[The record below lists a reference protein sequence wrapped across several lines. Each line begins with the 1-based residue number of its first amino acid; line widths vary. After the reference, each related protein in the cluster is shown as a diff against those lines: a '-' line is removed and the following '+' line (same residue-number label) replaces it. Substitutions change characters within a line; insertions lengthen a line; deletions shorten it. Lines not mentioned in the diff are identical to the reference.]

1 MKKSIVISLL
11 TAACIIGTALCS
23 FAATGIV
30 TTDTLRVRK
39 DASTNASIIA
49 LLSIND
55 KVEILEEKN
64 GWYKVIAGDK
74 EGYVSANYINVLEE
88 VNAPEETEA
97 EEETNNAEEETQNN
111 EENTENAENVE
122 NVENT
127 ENVDN
132 TESEEAT
139 ENQEEKV
146 MVKTLPAETK
156 IYITP
161 VINSLVINTMEDEAK
176 IEVTSEVNGWSYI
189 TSGDIKGWVR
199 TETIV
204 EKDKEEVEENSSQKM
219 GYISGAS
226 VNFREEANTSS
237 NIISKLTRNTQVR
250 ILRTEDGWS
259 KIEYNGTKGYVSNQ
273 YISDKKVETTSRSS
287 VNRTAKKT
295 TTNTYVDEPDTDTAS
310 QGNATGSEIVAYAK
324 KYLGYKYVYGGS
336 TPSGFDCSGFTSY
349 VYKHFGYSLN
359 RTSSAQAS
367 NGKAVSKSN
376 LQVGDII
383 CFARSSGSKT
393 IGHVGIYI
401 GGGQFIHAANS
412 RKGVIISN
420 VDGAG
425 FYYVCARRII

>member
-23 FAATGIV
+23 FASTGIV
-30 TTDTLRVRK
+30 TTDTLRLRK

-49 LLSIND
+49 LLSMDD

-74 EGYVSANYINVLEE
+74 EGYVSADYIKVLEE
-88 VNAPEETEA
+88 TIAPEETEA
-97 EEETNNAEEETQNN
+97 EEETNNTEEETQNN
-111 EENTENAENVE
+111 EENVENNENVETAENVQ
-122 NVENT
+122 
-127 ENVDN
+127 N
-132 TESEEAT
+132 TESEETT

-146 MVKTLPAETK
+146 MVKILPAETK

-161 VINSLVINTMEDEAK
+161 VINSIVTNTLEDESK
-176 IEVTSEVNGWSYI
+176 IEVTSEVNGWAYV
-189 TSGDIKGWVR
+189 TVEDIKGWVR
-199 TETIV
+199 TENIV
-204 EKDKEEVEENSSQKM
+204 EKDEEEYEENSSQKV

-237 NIISKLTRNTQVR
+237 NIISKLTRNTQIR
-250 ILRTEDGWS
+250 ILKSEDGWS

-287 VNRTAKKT
+287 VNRTAKAKT
-295 TTNTYVDEPDTDTAS
+295 TEVTTSSSEGTDTAS

-324 KYLGYKYVYGGS
+324 QYLGYKYVYGGS
-336 TPSGFDCSGFTSY
+336 TPKGFDCSGFTSY
-349 VYKHFGYSLN
+349 VYGHFGYSLT
-359 RTSSAQAS
+359 RTSASQAS
-367 NGKAVSKSN
+367 NGKAISKSD
-376 LQVGDII
+376 LQVGDLI

-393 IGHVGIYI
+393 VGHVGIYI

-425 FYYVCARRII
+425 FYYVCARRIV

>member
-11 TAACIIGTALCS
+11 TATCIIGTALCS
-23 FAATGIV
+23 FASTGIV
-30 TTDTLRVRK
+30 TTDTLRLRK

-55 KVEILEEKN
+55 KVEVLEEKN

-74 EGYVSANYINVLEE
+74 EGYVSADYINVLEE
-88 VNAPEETEA
+88 VNTPEETEA
-97 EEETNNAEEETQNN
+97 EEEVNDTEETENN
-111 EENTENAENVE
+111 EEIE
-122 NVENT
+122 
-127 ENVDN
+127 N
-132 TESEEAT
+132 TESEENI
-139 ENQEEKV
+139 ENEEEKV
-146 MVKTLPAETK
+146 MVKVLPAETK

-161 VINSLVINTMEDEAK
+161 VINSLVINTLENESK
-176 IEVTSEVNGWSYI
+176 IEISSEVNGWSYI
-189 TSGDIKGWVR
+189 TSENIKGWVR
-199 TETIV
+199 TEIIE
-204 EKDKEEVEENSSQKM
+204 EKDAEEVEENSSQKI

-226 VNFREEANTSS
+226 INFREEANTSS
-237 NIISKLTRNTQVR
+237 NIISKLARNTQVR
-250 ILRTEDGWS
+250 ILKTEDGWS

-273 YISDKKVETTSRSS
+273 YISDKKVSTTSRSS
-287 VNRTAKKT
+287 VNRTAKAKT
-295 TTNTYVDEPDTDTAS
+295 TTANVNEGTDTAS

-349 VYKHFGYSLN
+349 VFKHFGYSLS

-367 NGKAVSKSN
+367 NGKAISKSE
-376 LQVGDII
+376 LKAGDII

-393 IGHVGIYI
+393 VGHVGIYI

>member
-11 TAACIIGTALCS
+11 TATCIIGTALCS
-23 FAATGIV
+23 FASTGIV

-49 LLSIND
+49 LLSIDD
-55 KVEILEEKN
+55 KIEILEEKN

-74 EGYVSANYINVLEE
+74 EGYVSADYIKILEE
-88 VNAPEETEA
+88 TIAPEETEA
-97 EEETNNAEEETQNN
+97 EEETNKAEEETQNN
-111 EENTENAENVE
+111 EET
-122 NVENT
+122 
-127 ENVDN
+127 
-132 TESEEAT
+132 TES
-139 ENQEEKV
+139 EEKV
-146 MVKTLPAETK
+146 MVKVLPAETK

-161 VINSLVINTMEDEAK
+161 VINSLIINTLDKETK

-189 TSGDIKGWVR
+189 TSESIKGWVR
-199 TETIV
+199 TELIE
-204 EKDKEEVEENSSQKM
+204 EKDAEEVEENSSQKI

-226 VNFREEANTSS
+226 INFREEANTSS
-237 NIISKLTRNTQVR
+237 DIISKLTRNTQVR
-250 ILRTEDGWS
+250 ILRTEDGWT
-259 KIEYNGTKGYVSNQ
+259 KIEYNGTKGYVSSQ
-273 YISDKKVETTSRSS
+273 YISDKKVSTTSRSS
-287 VNRTAKKT
+287 VDRTAKAKT
-295 TTNTYVDEPDTDTAS
+295 TTTNSEETDTSS

-324 KYLGYKYVYGGS
+324 QYLGYKYVYGGS

-349 VYKHFGYSLN
+349 VFKHFGYSLN
-359 RTSSAQAS
+359 RSSSAQAS
-367 NGKAVSKSN
+367 NGRAISKSE
-376 LQVGDII
+376 LQVGDLI

-425 FYYVCARRII
+425 FYYVCARRIV

>member
-11 TAACIIGTALCS
+11 TAACIIGTAIRS
-23 FAATGIV
+23 FASTGIV
-30 TTDTLRVRK
+30 TTDTLRLRK

-55 KVEILEEKN
+55 KVEVLEEKN

-74 EGYVSANYINVLEE
+74 EGYVSADYINVLEE
-88 VNAPEETEA
+88 VNTPEETEA
-97 EEETNNAEEETQNN
+97 EEEVNDTEETENN
-111 EENTENAENVE
+111 EEIENTESEENTENE
-122 NVENT
+122 
-127 ENVDN
+127 
-132 TESEEAT
+132 
-139 ENQEEKV
+139 EEKV
-146 MVKTLPAETK
+146 MVKVLPAETK

-161 VINSLVINTMEDEAK
+161 VINSLVINTLENESK
-176 IEVTSEVNGWSYI
+176 IEISSEVNGWSYI
-189 TSGDIKGWVR
+189 TSENIKGWVR
-199 TETIV
+199 TEIIE
-204 EKDKEEVEENSSQKM
+204 EKDAEEVEENSSQKI

-226 VNFREEANTSS
+226 INFREEANTSS
-237 NIISKLTRNTQVR
+237 NIISKLARNTQVR
-250 ILRTEDGWS
+250 ILKTEDGWS

-273 YISDKKVETTSRSS
+273 YISDKKVSTTSRSS
-287 VNRTAKKT
+287 VNRTAKAKT
-295 TTNTYVDEPDTDTAS
+295 TTANVNEGTDTAS

-349 VYKHFGYSLN
+349 VFKHFGYSLS

-367 NGKAVSKSN
+367 NGKAISKSE
-376 LQVGDII
+376 LKAGDII

-393 IGHVGIYI
+393 VGHVGIYI

>member
-11 TAACIIGTALCS
+11 TATCIIGTALCS
-23 FAATGIV
+23 FASTGIV
-30 TTDTLRVRK
+30 TTDTLRLRK

-55 KVEILEEKN
+55 KVEVLEEKN

-74 EGYVSANYINVLEE
+74 EGYVSADYINVLEE
-88 VNAPEETEA
+88 VNTPEETEA
-97 EEETNNAEEETQNN
+97 EEEVNDTEETENN
-111 EENTENAENVE
+111 EEIE
-122 NVENT
+122 
-127 ENVDN
+127 N
-132 TESEEAT
+132 TESEENI
-139 ENQEEKV
+139 ENEEEKV
-146 MVKTLPAETK
+146 MVKVLPAETK

-161 VINSLVINTMEDEAK
+161 VINSLVINTLENESK
-176 IEVTSEVNGWSYI
+176 IEISSEVNGWSYI
-189 TSGDIKGWVR
+189 TSENIKGWVR
-199 TETIV
+199 TEIIE
-204 EKDKEEVEENSSQKM
+204 EKDAEEVEENSSQKI

-226 VNFREEANTSS
+226 INFREEANTSS
-237 NIISKLTRNTQVR
+237 NIISKLARNTQVR
-250 ILRTEDGWS
+250 ILKTEDGWS

-273 YISDKKVETTSRSS
+273 YISDKKVSTTSRSS
-287 VNRTAKKT
+287 VNRTAKAKT
-295 TTNTYVDEPDTDTAS
+295 TTANVNEGTDTAS

-349 VYKHFGYSLN
+349 VFKHFGYSLS

-367 NGKAVSKSN
+367 NGKAISKSE
-376 LQVGDII
+376 LKVGDII

-393 IGHVGIYI
+393 VGHVGIYI

>member
-11 TAACIIGTALCS
+11 TATCIIGTALCS
-23 FAATGIV
+23 FASTGIV
-30 TTDTLRVRK
+30 TTDTLRLRK

-55 KVEILEEKN
+55 KVEVLEEKN

-74 EGYVSANYINVLEE
+74 EGYVSADYINVLEE
-88 VNAPEETEA
+88 VNDTEETE
-97 EEETNNAEEETQNN
+97 NN
-111 EENTENAENVE
+111 EEIE
-122 NVENT
+122 
-127 ENVDN
+127 N
-132 TESEEAT
+132 TESEENI
-139 ENQEEKV
+139 ENEEEKV
-146 MVKTLPAETK
+146 MVKVLPAETK

-161 VINSLVINTMEDEAK
+161 VINSLVINTLENESK
-176 IEVTSEVNGWSYI
+176 IEISSEVNGWSYI
-189 TSGDIKGWVR
+189 TSENIKGWVR
-199 TETIV
+199 TEIIE
-204 EKDKEEVEENSSQKM
+204 EKDAEEVEENSSQKI

-226 VNFREEANTSS
+226 INFREEANTSS
-237 NIISKLTRNTQVR
+237 NIISKLARNTQVR
-250 ILRTEDGWS
+250 ILKTEDGWS

-273 YISDKKVETTSRSS
+273 YISDKKVSTTSRSS
-287 VNRTAKKT
+287 VNRTAKAKT
-295 TTNTYVDEPDTDTAS
+295 TTANVNEGTDTAS

-349 VYKHFGYSLN
+349 VFKHFGYSLS

-367 NGKAVSKSN
+367 NGKAISKSE
-376 LQVGDII
+376 LKVGDII

-393 IGHVGIYI
+393 VGHVGIYI

>member
-23 FAATGIV
+23 FASTGIV
-30 TTDTLRVRK
+30 TTDTLRLRK

-49 LLSIND
+49 LLSMDD

-74 EGYVSANYINVLEE
+74 EGYVSADYIKVLEE

-97 EEETNNAEEETQNN
+97 EEETNNTEETEQN
-111 EENTENAENVE
+111 EETSENTENIQEAE
-122 NVENT
+122 
-127 ENVDN
+127 N
-132 TESEEAT
+132 TESEEST

-161 VINSLVINTMEDEAK
+161 VINSLVTNTIENESK
-176 IEVTSEVNGWSYI
+176 IEVSSEVNGWSYI
-189 TSGDIKGWVR
+189 TAGNIKGWVR
-199 TETIV
+199 TEKIV
-204 EKDKEEVEENSSQKM
+204 EKDEEEVEENSSQKI
-219 GYISGAS
+219 GYISATS
-226 VNFREEANTSS
+226 INFREEANTSS
-237 NIISKLTRNTQVR
+237 NIISSLTRNTQVR
-250 ILRTEDGWS
+250 VLKVEDGWA
-259 KIEYNGTKGYVSNQ
+259 KIEYNGTKGYVSNK
-273 YISDKKVETTSRSS
+273 YISDKKVETTSRSA
-287 VNRTAKKT
+287 VNRKAKT
-295 TTNTYVDEPDTDTAS
+295 TTNANTDSSVGTDTAS
-310 QGNATGSEIVAYAK
+310 QGNATGSEIVAFAK

-359 RTSSAQAS
+359 RTSSGQAS
-367 NGKAVSKSN
+367 NGKAVSKSD
-376 LQVGDII
+376 LQVGDVI
-383 CFARSSGSKT
+383 CFARSSGSSKV
-393 IGHVGIYI
+393 GHVGIYI
-401 GGGQFIHAANS
+401 GGGQFIHAANA

>member
-11 TAACIIGTALCS
+11 TAACIIGTAIRS
-23 FAATGIV
+23 FASTGIV
-30 TTDTLRVRK
+30 ITDTLRLRK

-49 LLSIND
+49 LLSMDD

-74 EGYVSANYINVLEE
+74 EGYVSADYIKVLEE
-88 VNAPEETEA
+88 AIAPEETEA
-97 EEETNNAEEETQNN
+97 EEETNNTEEETQNN
-111 EENTENAENVE
+111 EENAENVE
-122 NVENT
+122 NVEET
-127 ENVDN
+127 ENVEN

-139 ENQEEKV
+139 ESQEEKV

-161 VINSLVINTMEDEAK
+161 VINSLVTNTIEDESK

-189 TSGDIKGWVR
+189 TSGNIKGWVR
-199 TETIV
+199 TENIV
-204 EKDKEEVEENSSQKM
+204 EKDEEEVEENSSQKV

-250 ILRTEDGWS
+250 ILKSEDGWS

-287 VNRTAKKT
+287 VNRAAKAKT
-295 TTNTYVDEPDTDTAS
+295 TTSSTAESDTAS

-349 VYKHFGYSLN
+349 VYGHFGYSLT
-359 RTSSAQAS
+359 RTSSGQAS
-367 NGKAVSKSN
+367 NGKAISKSD
-376 LQVGDII
+376 LQVGDLI

-393 IGHVGIYI
+393 VGHVGIYI

-425 FYYVCARRII
+425 FYYVCARRIV

>member
-11 TAACIIGTALCS
+11 TAACIIGTAIRS
-23 FAATGIV
+23 FASTGIV
-30 TTDTLRVRK
+30 TTDTLRLRK

-55 KVEILEEKN
+55 KVEVLEEKN

-74 EGYVSANYINVLEE
+74 EGYVSADYINVLEE
-88 VNAPEETEA
+88 VNTPEETEA
-97 EEETNNAEEETQNN
+97 EEEVNDTEETENN
-111 EENTENAENVE
+111 EEIENTESEENTENE
-122 NVENT
+122 
-127 ENVDN
+127 
-132 TESEEAT
+132 
-139 ENQEEKV
+139 EEKV
-146 MVKTLPAETK
+146 MVKVLPAETK

-161 VINSLVINTMEDEAK
+161 VINSLVINTLENESK
-176 IEVTSEVNGWSYI
+176 IEISSEVNGWSYI
-189 TSGDIKGWVR
+189 TSENIKGWVR
-199 TETIV
+199 TEIIE
-204 EKDKEEVEENSSQKM
+204 EKDAEEVEENSSQKI

-226 VNFREEANTSS
+226 INFREEANTSS
-237 NIISKLTRNTQVR
+237 NIISKLARNTQVR
-250 ILRTEDGWS
+250 ILKTENGWS

-273 YISDKKVETTSRSS
+273 YISDKKVSTTSRSS
-287 VNRTAKKT
+287 VNRTAKAKT
-295 TTNTYVDEPDTDTAS
+295 TTANVNEGTDTAS

-349 VYKHFGYSLN
+349 VFKHFGYSLS

-367 NGKAVSKSN
+367 NGKAISKSE
-376 LQVGDII
+376 LKAGDII

-393 IGHVGIYI
+393 VGHVGIYI

>member
-23 FAATGIV
+23 FASTGIV
-30 TTDTLRVRK
+30 TTDTLRLRK

-49 LLSIND
+49 LLSIDD

-74 EGYVSANYINVLEE
+74 EGYVSADYIKVLEE
-88 VNAPEETEA
+88 TIAPEETEA
-97 EEETNNAEEETQNN
+97 EEETNNTEETENN
-111 EENTENAENVE
+111 EES
-122 NVENT
+122 T

-132 TESEEAT
+132 NTQNTEST
-139 ENQEEKV
+139 ENQEQKV

-161 VINSLVINTMEDEAK
+161 VINSLVIETLDEEIK
-176 IEVTSEVNGWSYI
+176 IEVSSEVNGWSYI
-189 TSGDIKGWVR
+189 TSGNIKGWVR

-204 EKDKEEVEENSSQKM
+204 EKDEAEVEENSSQKV

-250 ILRTEDGWS
+250 IIKTEDGWS

-287 VNRTAKKT
+287 VNRTKKAT
-295 TTNTYVDEPDTDTAS
+295 TTTSYVEETDTAS
-310 QGNATGSEIVAYAK
+310 QGNVTGSEIVAYAK

-367 NGKAVSKSN
+367 NGKAVSKSD

-401 GGGQFIHAANS
+401 GGGQFIHAANA

-425 FYYVCARRII
+425 FYYVCARRIV

>member
-11 TAACIIGTALCS
+11 TAACIIGTAIRS
-23 FAATGIV
+23 FASTGIV
-30 TTDTLRVRK
+30 TTDTLRLRK

-55 KVEILEEKN
+55 KVEVLEEKN

-74 EGYVSANYINVLEE
+74 EGYVSADYINVLEE
-88 VNAPEETEA
+88 VNTPEETEA
-97 EEETNNAEEETQNN
+97 EEEVNDTEETENN
-111 EENTENAENVE
+111 EEIENTESEENTENE
-122 NVENT
+122 
-127 ENVDN
+127 
-132 TESEEAT
+132 
-139 ENQEEKV
+139 EEKV
-146 MVKTLPAETK
+146 MVKVLPAETK

-161 VINSLVINTMEDEAK
+161 VINSLVINTLENESK
-176 IEVTSEVNGWSYI
+176 IEISSEVNGWSYI
-189 TSGDIKGWVR
+189 TSENIKGWVR
-199 TETIV
+199 TEIIE
-204 EKDKEEVEENSSQKM
+204 EKDAEEVEENSSQKI

-226 VNFREEANTSS
+226 INFREEANTSS
-237 NIISKLTRNTQVR
+237 NIISKLARNTQVR
-250 ILRTEDGWS
+250 ILKTEDGWS

-273 YISDKKVETTSRSS
+273 YISDKKVSTTSRSS
-287 VNRTAKKT
+287 VNRTAKAKT
-295 TTNTYVDEPDTDTAS
+295 TTANENEGTDTAS

-349 VYKHFGYSLN
+349 VFKHFGYSLS

-367 NGKAVSKSN
+367 NGKAISKSE
-376 LQVGDII
+376 LKAGDII

-393 IGHVGIYI
+393 VGHVGIYI

>member
-11 TAACIIGTALCS
+11 TAACIIGTAIRS
-23 FAATGIV
+23 FASTGIV
-30 TTDTLRVRK
+30 TTDTLRLRK

-55 KVEILEEKN
+55 KVEVLEEKN

-74 EGYVSANYINVLEE
+74 EGYVSADYINVLEE
-88 VNAPEETEA
+88 VNTPEETEA
-97 EEETNNAEEETQNN
+97 EEEVNDTEETENN
-111 EENTENAENVE
+111 EEIENIENTESEENTENE
-122 NVENT
+122 
-127 ENVDN
+127 
-132 TESEEAT
+132 
-139 ENQEEKV
+139 EEKV
-146 MVKTLPAETK
+146 MVKVLPAETK

-161 VINSLVINTMEDEAK
+161 VINSLVINTLENESK
-176 IEVTSEVNGWSYI
+176 IEISSEVNGWSYI
-189 TSGDIKGWVR
+189 TSENIKGWVR
-199 TETIV
+199 TEIIE
-204 EKDKEEVEENSSQKM
+204 EKDAEEVEENSSQKI

-226 VNFREEANTSS
+226 INFREEANTSS
-237 NIISKLTRNTQVR
+237 NIISKLARNTQVR
-250 ILRTEDGWS
+250 ILKTEDGWS

-273 YISDKKVETTSRSS
+273 YISDKKVSTTSRSS
-287 VNRTAKKT
+287 VNRTAKAKT
-295 TTNTYVDEPDTDTAS
+295 TTANVNEGTDTAS

-349 VYKHFGYSLN
+349 VFKHFGYSLS

-367 NGKAVSKSN
+367 NGKAISKSE
-376 LQVGDII
+376 LKAGDII

-393 IGHVGIYI
+393 VGHVGIYI

>member
-23 FAATGIV
+23 FASTGIV
-30 TTDTLRVRK
+30 TTDTLRLRK

-49 LLSIND
+49 LLSMDD

-74 EGYVSANYINVLEE
+74 EGYVSADYIKVLEE

-97 EEETNNAEEETQNN
+97 EEETNNTEEEQNN
-111 EENTENAENVE
+111 EENIENNENVENSE

-127 ENVDN
+127 E
-132 TESEEAT
+132 SEETT

-161 VINSLVINTMEDEAK
+161 VINSLVINTIEEESK
-176 IEVTSEVNGWSYI
+176 IEVSSEVNGWSYV
-189 TSGDIKGWVR
+189 TAGNIKGWVR

-204 EKDKEEVEENSSQKM
+204 EKDEEEVEENSSQKI

-237 NIISKLTRNTQVR
+237 NIISKLTRNTQIR
-250 ILRTEDGWS
+250 ILRSEDGWS
-259 KIEYNGTKGYVSNQ
+259 KVEYNGTKGYVSNQ

-287 VNRTAKKT
+287 VNRAAKAKTT
-295 TTNTYVDEPDTDTAS
+295 TTNTDEGTDTAS

-324 KYLGYKYVYGGS
+324 KYLGYKYVYGGA

-425 FYYVCARRII
+425 FYYVCARRIV

>member
-1 MKKSIVISLL
+1 MKKSIVISLF
-11 TAACIIGTALCS
+11 AATCIIGTALCS
-23 FAATGIV
+23 FASTGIV
-30 TTDTLRVRK
+30 TTDTLRLRK

-49 LLSIND
+49 LLSMDD

-74 EGYVSANYINVLEE
+74 EGYVSADYIKVLEE
-88 VNAPEETEA
+88 TIAPEKTEA
-97 EEETNNAEEETQNN
+97 EEETNNTEEENQNN
-111 EENTENAENVE
+111 EEPSENVE

-127 ENVDN
+127 EN
-132 TESEEAT
+132 TQSEELT

-161 VINSLVINTMEDEAK
+161 VINSIVINSVEDESK

-189 TSGDIKGWVR
+189 TLGDVKGWVR

-204 EKDKEEVEENSSQKM
+204 EKDEAEVEENSSQKI

-237 NIISKLTRNTQVR
+237 NIISKLTRNTQIK
-250 ILRTEDGWS
+250 ILSTEDGWS
-259 KIEYNGTKGYVSNQ
+259 RVDYNGTKGYVSNQ

-287 VNRTAKKT
+287 VNRSAKT
-295 TTNTYVDEPDTDTAS
+295 TTTTTSTAKADVGTDTAS

-324 KYLGYKYVYGGS
+324 QYLGYKYVYGGS
-336 TPSGFDCSGFTSY
+336 TPKGFDCSGFTSY
-349 VYKHFGYSLN
+349 VYGHFGYSLT
-359 RTSSAQAS
+359 RTSASQAS
-367 NGKAVSKSN
+367 NGKAISKSE
-376 LQVGDII
+376 LQVGDLI

-393 IGHVGIYI
+393 VGHVGIYI